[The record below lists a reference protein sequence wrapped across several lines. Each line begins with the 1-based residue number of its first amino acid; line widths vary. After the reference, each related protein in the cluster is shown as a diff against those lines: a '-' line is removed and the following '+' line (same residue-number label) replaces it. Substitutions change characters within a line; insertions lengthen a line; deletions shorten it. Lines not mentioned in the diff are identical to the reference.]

1 MNWAKENKFLT
12 GYGIV
17 MLIGV
22 GVLGYKVYAA
32 NSAYDD
38 ANDRYTA
45 QAAAYKNLRSAVP
58 YPNKENLAVLE
69 AQKKEAAEVISAF
82 QASLAKRE
90 FPLEPMAPE
99 AFQDALKKAV
109 TEVRDRAKTANVD
122 LPKEKFYLGFSR
134 YETAPPDKNASSLL
148 GRDLKAIHWVVD
160 QLVATPILALKD
172 IKRTEIPE
180 EKGGA
185 PATPRPGA
193 AGGNQSAGA
202 GRVPANLL
210 NVHTFEITF
219 NSKQHQLAKVL
230 NTIVSSGAPQFYII
244 RQIRIL
250 NSNQKA
256 PPRATPIVDA
266 TVAAPPVPG
275 APAPLPGAPA
285 PAGAP
290 PIAAVPGIQAPT
302 TIASLVGEE
311 TIDTTLRLEIVDFAE
326 PSTPAPAA
334 APK

>member
-1 MNWAKENKFLT
+1 MRRNNSTLT
-12 GYGIV
+12 
-17 MLIGV
+17 
-22 GVLGYKVYAA
+22 VLSLATNRVWKDRETGERQSQTTWHRCVSFGSTATYAA
-32 NSAYDD
+32 ALTKGAYVQILGEIQT
-38 ANDRYTA
+38 REY
-45 QAAAYKNLRSAVP
+45 V
-58 YPNKENLAVLE
+58 
-69 AQKKEAAEVISAF
+69 
-82 QASLAKRE
+82 AKDG
-90 FPLEPMAPE
+90 A
-99 AFQDALKKAV
+99 KKAV
-109 TEVRDRAKTANVD
+109 TEVRDRAKAASVE

-148 GRDLKAIHWVVD
+148 GRDLKAIQWVVD

-185 PATPRPGA
+185 PVTPRPGP
-193 AGGNQSAGA
+193 AGGNQPAGA

-230 NTIVSSGAPQFYII
+230 NTIVSAGAPQFYII
-244 RQIRIL
+244 RQVRIL

-256 PPRATPIVDA
+256 PPRATPIAD
-266 TVAAPPVPG
+266 AAPAAPVVTG
-275 APAPLPGAPA
+275 TPAPLPGAPA
-285 PAGAP
+285 APAAP
-290 PIAAVPGIQAPT
+290 APAVAAAVPGFQAPT

-334 APK
+334 PK